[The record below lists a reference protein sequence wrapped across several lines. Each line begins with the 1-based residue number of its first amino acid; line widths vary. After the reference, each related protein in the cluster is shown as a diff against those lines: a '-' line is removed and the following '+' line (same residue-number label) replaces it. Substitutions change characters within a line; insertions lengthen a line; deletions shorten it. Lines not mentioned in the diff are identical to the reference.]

1 MAPKIGELFK
11 CMKPVTHL
19 TQAIRSATSL
29 SMKFTVE
36 DYAIPFFKEE
46 GFVRKN
52 CPKCGEYFWTQN
64 VNQETC
70 GESSADECGCYT
82 FLGNPATQK
91 KYSLSEMREAFLS
104 FFENNGHTRIKPY
117 PVVAR
122 WRKDIYLTHASII
135 DFQPYVTEGI
145 APPPAN
151 PLVISQPCI
160 RLTDISNTGPTFGR
174 HLTIFEMGGAHAF
187 NYPDKEVYWK
197 DETVRFHHRFA
208 TEVLS
213 IKSEEVTYKEDVWVG
228 GGNAGPD
235 VECIV
240 RGLEVATLVF
250 MQFKVMGDEFVKL
263 PIRTVDTGYGID
275 RFTWIS
281 QGVPSLFQAIY
292 GGLVDKVLDMA
303 GIAHVD
309 DEFLARVAK
318 YSGLVSVDKRA
329 NRLVAR
335 KRVSELAEI
344 DMTTLDKVLIP
355 IENAWAVIDHTKT
368 LLFMLSEGVVPSNI
382 QEGYL
387 ARLLFRRVYRL
398 MRTLGMETDKLYDIV
413 NLQVD
418 YWAKDFPHVKVAQN
432 EIVEMLKVEEEKFEE
447 TLKRGESM
455 IKRISTDLK
464 AKGTSKL
471 PTDTLTELYDSH
483 GLPPEIVKQA
493 AEEEGVEVEVPEN
506 FYALI
511 AKRHMQAPK
520 PVEEEESKA
529 EVTLERVVEQLPS
542 TEPLY
547 YADVYMREFDARVQ
561 NIINGVYVVL
571 DRTCFYPEGGGQPAD
586 HGWITANASKF
597 SVVDVQKIGKVI
609 VHKLDASAAFNKGD
623 AVHGV
628 LDWERRFSLMKAH
641 TVTHLING
649 ASRRVLGEHVWQS
662 GTQKG
667 LETSRLDIS
676 HYRRLTQEE
685 IHKIETLA
693 NQAIGANMKVET
705 TWLPRSEAES
715 RYGFRLYQGGAVPGK
730 EIRVVKTGDWDV
742 EACAGTHLGNT
753 GEVGFVKIIY
763 TERVQDGVE
772 RLGYAV
778 GLKALEAVQKQENLL
793 WKVSEIL
800 AAPLEKV
807 DKTAEKIVK
816 ELKNAT
822 IEKRKLIKEL
832 AESEFAIGQPEVAEE
847 AVELDGISIVKR
859 DFGEVIDVNRMVQT
873 AIEIIKREESAVTLF
888 YGSDGKT
895 CRIMVMAGETAVQ
908 KGINAGSIVKE
919 VAPIFG
925 GGGGGRANF
934 AQGGGTKCDKLK
946 ETLQVAE
953 DAIKKQLKL

>member
-1 MAPKIGELFK
+1 
-11 CMKPVTHL
+11 L
-19 TQAIRSATSL
+19 TT
-29 SMKFTVE
+29 KFTAQ
-36 DYAIPFFKEE
+36 DYALPFFKEE
-46 GFVRKN
+46 GFVRKH
-52 CPKCGEYFWTQN
+52 CPKCSEYYWTQN
-64 VNQETC
+64 AEQETC
-70 GESSADECGCYT
+70 GESSSDECGCYT
-82 FLGNPATQK
+82 FLGNPATK
-91 KYSLSEMREAFLS
+91 KKFSLSEMREAFLS
-104 FFENNGHTRIKPY
+104 FFERNGHTRIKPY

-208 TEVLS
+208 TEVLG
-213 IKSEEVTYKEDVWVG
+213 IKSEEVVYKEDVWVG

-240 RGLEVATLVF
+240 RGLEVGTLVF
-250 MQFKVMGDEFVKL
+250 MQYKVVGDDFVKL

-292 GGLVDKVLDMA
+292 GDLVDKVLTMA
-303 GIAHVD
+303 GITHVD
-309 DEFLARVAK
+309 NDFLARVAR

-335 KRVSELAEI
+335 KRVSELTGI
-344 DMTTLDKVLIP
+344 DMATLDKVLIP
-355 IENAWAVIDHTKT
+355 IENAWAVTDHTKT
-368 LLFMLSEGVVPSNI
+368 LSFMLSEGVVPSNI

-398 MRTLGMETDKLYDIV
+398 MRTLNMEPAKLYDIV
-413 NLQVD
+413 DMQVD
-418 YWAKDFPHVKVAQN
+418 YWAKDFPHIKTMQK
-432 EIVEMLKVEEEKFEE
+432 EIIEMLKVEEEKFEE
-447 TLKRGESM
+447 TLARGEGM
-455 IKRISTDLK
+455 VKRIAADLK
-464 AKGTSKL
+464 AKGTGKL
-471 PTDTLTELYDSH
+471 PMDTLTELYDSH

-493 AEEEGVEVEVPEN
+493 AEKEGVEVEVPEN

-520 PVEEEESKA
+520 PVEEEEAKA
-529 EVTLERVVEQLPS
+529 EETLEKVAEQLPG

-547 YADVYMREFDARVQ
+547 YADVYMREFDATVQ
-561 NIINGVYVVL
+561 KVINGMYVVL

-586 HGWITANASKF
+586 HGWLTAGNAKF
-597 SVVDVQKIGKVI
+597 DVVDVQKIGKVI
-609 VHKLDASAAFNKGD
+609 VHKVGASATFKEGGT
-623 AVHGV
+623 VHGI
-628 LDWERRFSLMKAH
+628 LDWERRYSLMKAH

-649 ASRRVLGEHVWQS
+649 AARRVLGEHVWQS

-667 LETSRLDIS
+667 LESSRLDIS

-705 TWLPRSEAES
+705 TWYPRNEAES

-730 EIRVVKTGDWDV
+730 DIRVVKTGDWDV
-742 EACAGTHLGNT
+742 EACAGTHLGTT
-753 GEVGFVKIIY
+753 GEVEFVKIVY

-778 GLKALEAVQKQENLL
+778 GLKALKAVQAQESLL
-793 WKVSEIL
+793 WKVSEVL
-800 AAPLEKV
+800 TAPVDKV
-807 DKTAEKIVK
+807 DKTAEKVVK
-816 ELKNAT
+816 ELKEANV
-822 IEKRKLIKEL
+822 EKRRLIKEL
-832 AESEFAIGQPEVAEE
+832 AEKESSVGGAQTCEA
-847 AVELDGISIVKR
+847 AVEVDGISIVKR
-859 DFGEVIDVNRMVQT
+859 DFGEIIDVDRMLKT
-873 AIEIIKREESAVTLF
+873 ASEIIKKNEATVTLF

-895 CRIMVMAGETAVQ
+895 CRIMVMAGEAAVQ
-908 KGINAGSIVKE
+908 KGVNSGSIVKD
-919 VAPIFG
+919 VAPIMG
-925 GGGGGRANF
+925 GGGGGRPNF
-934 AQGGGTKCDKLK
+934 AQGGGTICDKLK
-946 ETLQVAE
+946 ETVQAAE
-953 DAIKKQLKL
+953 DTVKKQLKH